1 MKIIRKTTIKQILTP
16 DSKANMKNRF
26 LERKKQL
33 DQEIKQL
40 QFEKKKIEK
49 KLNYSKEEVSKRFQT
64 ELDQR
69 KEQIR
74 WLDYQLSQ
82 LEILPLGSEITE
94 GETESIVE
102 VNIGDSWETLMKDS
116 CIVIKDGIVDRI
128 DG

>member
-33 DQEIKQL
+33 EQEVKQL

-49 KLNYSKEEVSKRFQT
+49 KLNYSKEEVSKRFQI

-116 CIVIKDGIVDRI
+116 CIVVKDGIVDRI

>member
-33 DQEIKQL
+33 EQEAKQL

-49 KLNYSKEEVSKRFQT
+49 KLNYSKEEVSKRFQI

-116 CIVIKDGIVDRI
+116 CIVVKDGIVDRI

>member
-1 MKIIRKTTIKQILTP
+1 MKIVRKTTIKQILTP
-16 DSKANMKNRF
+16 DSKANMRERF
-26 LERKKQL
+26 LDRKKQL
-33 DQEIKQL
+33 EQEIKQL

-82 LEILPLGSEITE
+82 LDILPLGSEITE
-94 GETESIVE
+94 GETESIIE
-102 VNIGDSWETLMKDS
+102 VKIGDSWESLMKDS
-116 CIVIKDGIVDRI
+116 CIVIKDGIVHRI